1 MGPSRAAR
9 KDESET
15 LKEKHLLLQIDLLP
29 TMTQLHVQFI
39 KIYVLLFLD
48 NKLLHYVVG
57 RVDDLESQVLSSGPG
72 SIPISTFYEDNV
84 FHSASLA
91 IKNSFNALTYLSC
104 AVILFINAAL
114 HFLEQ
119 YHLPHSHLGNLLIFL
134 ICPKSSL
141 CKIILG

>member
-1 MGPSRAAR
+1 
-9 KDESET
+9 
-15 LKEKHLLLQIDLLP
+15 
-29 TMTQLHVQFI
+29 MTQLHVQFI

-72 SIPISTFYEDNV
+72 SIPIITFYEYV

-91 IKNSFNALTYLSC
+91 IKNSFNALTYVSC
-104 AVILFINAAL
+104 AVIQFINAAL

-119 YHLPHSHLGNLLIFL
+119 YHLPHSHLGNSLLFF